1 MEKLSKSKRKEIFNL
16 VKKLTKI
23 FSLKGI
29 NNIDLIEKENILYV
43 IEINSRPGLSSNIIY
58 EINGGPFIK
67 EEKNSN
73 NKFHATKIIYS
84 SKRII
89 IKKKNIK
96 FFKNHCNSNKFSEL
110 PNERDIIKVN
120 QPICLLHLM
129 AKNKK
134 LLEKMLHVETN
145 NFLNELENNL

>member
-29 NNIDLIEKENILYV
+29 NNIDLIEKENILYL
-43 IEINSRPGLSSNIIY
+43 IEINSRPGLSSKIIY

-67 EEKNSN
+67 EEKNPN
-73 NKFHATKIIYS
+73 KKFHATKIIYS

-96 FFKNHCNSNKFSEL
+96 FFKNYCNSNKFSEL